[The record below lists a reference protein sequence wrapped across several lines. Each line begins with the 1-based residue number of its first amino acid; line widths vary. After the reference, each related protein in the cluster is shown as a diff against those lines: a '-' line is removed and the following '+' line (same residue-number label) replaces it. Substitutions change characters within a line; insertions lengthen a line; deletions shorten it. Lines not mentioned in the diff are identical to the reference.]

1 MTRHARAAFL
11 GNMTVRPLVLPA
23 LCLLLAACGTTPPPA
38 DVPPSRDVYQKVN
51 VSAYSGA
58 GETTAK
64 GTRYQS
70 GSISSA
76 SADWARFP
84 AGTIFRVLA
93 TGELY
98 EVDDYTEDVVGR
110 NAILLFKPSSR
121 ITDTRERFVTVE
133 IVSWG
138 SPKDSAVR
146 LRMDKSSTAK
156 KILTELLKRYPQAR

>member
-1 MTRHARAAFL
+1 MRHVFL
-11 GNMTVRPLVLPA
+11 PVF
-23 LCLLLAACGTTPPPA
+23 CLLLAACGTTPPYSDP
-38 DVPPSRDVYQKVN
+38 PPSRDVYQKVN
-51 VSAYSGA
+51 VSAYAGA
-58 GETTAK
+58 GEATAK
-64 GTRYQS
+64 GSRYQA

-76 SADWARFP
+76 AADWSRFP

-110 NAILLFKPSSR
+110 NAILLFKPR
-121 ITDTRERFVTVE
+121 ATDRTERFVTIE

-146 LRMDKSSTAK
+146 LRADRSSTAK
-156 KILTELLKRYPQAR
+156 KILVELVKRYPQAR